1 MTSSRYRIA
10 VLFAL
15 GLVLGSTDSEEIYR
29 WVDEKGNVHFGDT
42 PPPDSQLETIEVEPL
57 PSDQAVQEAKD
68 RVQRLQEKEKESPE
82 SRQEGGLLEDRE
94 PTEQPAVDLPTG
106 ASCFAFLEDSW
117 AGRITDTREQVIR
130 KTLSDNE
137 LRRIRSLFRAL
148 EGRPGGTM
156 EEITCVGPDPEPSV
170 ITHYFR
176 IDLHAQWQPDEI
188 FQIEANLIGG
198 RETRAVLREFYH
210 FLLSR
215 DGLRFRKRGAGGWFD
230 LDQPGNDVET
240 LTVRND
246 VLTFF
251 WRQGG
256 RVRRANVFSL
266 QKTGRGFTISE
277 FFYVQ
282 GMLSGTRVWE
292 IGR

>member
-1 MTSSRYRIA
+1 MISSRYRI
-10 VLFAL
+10 VILFAL
-15 GLVLGSTDSEEIYR
+15 GLVSGSAGSAEIYK

-42 PPPDSQLETIEVEPL
+42 PPPDSQLETIEVEPV
-57 PSDQAVQEAKD
+57 PSEQAVQEAKD
-68 RVQRLQEKEKESPE
+68 RVQRLREYEKESRE
-82 SRQEGGLLEDRE
+82 NSQEGGQREDRD
-94 PTEQPAVDLPTG
+94 PTKQPAVGLTTG
-106 ASCFAFLEDSW
+106 AGCFAFLEDSW
-117 AGRITDTREQVIR
+117 GGRIADTREQVSR
-130 KTLSDNE
+130 KPLSDNE

-156 EEITCVGPDPEPSV
+156 EEITCVGPDAEPS
-170 ITHYFR
+170 IISHHFK
-176 IDLHAQWQPDEI
+176 IDLHAQWSSDEI
-188 FQIEANLIGG
+188 FQIEASLSGR
-198 RETRAVLREFYH
+198 RETRAFPREFYY
-210 FLLSR
+210 FLVSG
-215 DGLRFRKRGAGGWFD
+215 DGLRFRKRGDDHWFN

-240 LTVRND
+240 LSVRND
-246 VLTFF
+246 LLTFF

-282 GMLSGTRVWE
+282 GILSGTRVWE